1 MQGMKKLKKTNKQDY
16 WMIRVPCFP
25 PKKREALHSIA
36 TSKRMSTS
44 AYIGN
49 LLEGEIQKAKEAS
62 YGNEDS

>member
-1 MQGMKKLKKTNKQDY
+1 MNTYRCRNKTNY
-16 WMIRVPCFP
+16 WMVRIPGFP
-25 PKKREALHSIA
+25 SKKREVLHSIA

-49 LLEGEIQKAKEAS
+49 LLEEEIRKHKEAS